1 MPISHTLAAPFLSLS
16 RRPDLR
22 ARLAYAWRV
31 LSTRETLRELEPRM
45 LRDVGITRHDAVQEI
60 NRPVWDLM
68 R

>member
-1 MPISHTLAAPFLSLS
+1 MPISQTLAAPFLSWS
-16 RRPDLR
+16 RRLDVH